1 MSAEALH
8 TELLE
13 LASREQIET
22 FDGDSL
28 IAFIGK
34 KGFMTLR
41 IMGMIVPCGCVDGRT
56 LYAF

>member
-13 LASREQIET
+13 IATREQIDT
-22 FDGDSL
+22 FDGDAL
-28 IAFIGK
+28 IAYIGK

-41 IMGMIVPCGCVDGRT
+41 LMGMIVPIGCVDGMT
-56 LYAF
+56 VYAI

>member
-13 LASREQIET
+13 IATREQIDT
-22 FDGDSL
+22 FDGDAL
-28 IAFIGK
+28 IAYIGK

-41 IMGMIVPCGCVDGRT
+41 LMGMIAPCGCVDGMT
-56 LYAF
+56 IYAI

>member
-13 LASREQIET
+13 LASREQLDA

-34 KGFMTLR
+34 KSFMTLR

>member
-8 TELLE
+8 AELLE
-13 LASREQIET
+13 IAAREQIET
-22 FDGDSL
+22 FDGDAL

-41 IMGMIVPCGCVDGRT
+41 LMGMIVPCGCVDGRT

>member
-13 LASREQIET
+13 IATREQIES
-22 FDGDSL
+22 FDGDAL
-28 IAFIGK
+28 VACIGK
-34 KGFMTLR
+34 KAFMTLR

-56 LYAF
+56 VYAF

>member
-13 LASREQIET
+13 IAAREQIET
-22 FDGDSL
+22 FDGDTL

-34 KGFMTLR
+34 KSFMTLR
-41 IMGMIVPCGCVDGRT
+41 IMGMIVPIGYVDGMT
-56 LYAF
+56 AYAI

>member
-8 TELLE
+8 AELLE
-13 LASREQIET
+13 IAAREQIET

-34 KGFMTLR
+34 KAFMTLR
-41 IMGMIVPCGCVDGRT
+41 IMGMIVPCGCVDGMT
-56 LYAF
+56 VYAI

>member
-1 MSAEALH
+1 MSAELLP

-13 LASREQIET
+13 IAMREQIET
-22 FDGDSL
+22 FDGEAL

-41 IMGMIVPCGCVDGRT
+41 LMGMIVPIGCVDGMT
-56 LYAF
+56 VYAI

>member
-13 LASREQIET
+13 IASREQIET

-41 IMGMIVPCGCVDGRT
+41 LMGMIVPIGCVDGMT
-56 LYAF
+56 VYAI

>member
-22 FDGDSL
+22 FDGDAL
-28 IAFIGK
+28 VAFIGK
-34 KGFMTLR
+34 KSFMTLR
-41 IMGMIVPCGCVDGRT
+41 IMGMIVPIGCVDGMT
-56 LYAF
+56 VYAI

>member
-13 LASREQIET
+13 IATREQIET

-34 KGFMTLR
+34 KSFMTLR
-41 IMGMIVPCGCVDGRT
+41 IMGMIVPCGCVDGHT
-56 LYAF
+56 IYAF

>member
-13 LASREQIET
+13 IATREQIET
-22 FDGDSL
+22 FDGEAL

-41 IMGMIVPCGCVDGRT
+41 LMGMIVPIGCVDGMT
-56 LYAF
+56 VYAI